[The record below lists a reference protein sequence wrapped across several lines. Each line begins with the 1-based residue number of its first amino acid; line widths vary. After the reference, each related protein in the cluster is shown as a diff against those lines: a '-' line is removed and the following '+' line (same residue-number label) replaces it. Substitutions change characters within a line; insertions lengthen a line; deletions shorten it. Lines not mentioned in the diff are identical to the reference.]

1 MSVRSRTRSAFTLI
15 ELLVVIAIIAILIG
29 LLLPAVQKVREAAGR
44 TQCQNNLKQIGLAL
58 HNFHDSKGRFPA
70 CCNVPRGYGAPYRTE
85 TPAAGYYPNTWPIE
99 GPFFSWMYQI
109 SPYMEQGNMYRLFDT
124 RQWPWWQYFPGV
136 PQTPANMLNGVPVKS
151 FQCPTDTR
159 SYLIDDYEGAY
170 KASLS
175 GYMGI
180 NGKNQFQEAG
190 GQDGILYINASV
202 RILDV
207 TDGTSNTVVVAER
220 PPSNDL
226 VYGWLWAG
234 SGDAP
239 YFGTTDVT
247 LGVRERVPTVSGG
260 EPSPSSPPDHFRP
273 GLLND
278 PQNLHRYHFWSLHPS
293 GGNFLFIDGGV
304 RFITYSAGTTVINS
318 ATGETLLEA
327 LASRAGGEIATL
339 P

>member
-1 MSVRSRTRSAFTLI
+1 LI

-29 LLLPAVQKVREAAGR
+29 LLLPAVQKVREAGAR
-44 TQCQNNLKQIGLAL
+44 MACQNNLKQIGIAL
-58 HNFHDSKGRFPA
+58 HNFHDVKGRFPA
-70 CCNVPRGYGAPYRTE
+70 CCNIRLSDRIGNYQIE
-85 TPAAGYYPNTWPIE
+85 TPAAGYDPVDPRHYPVE

-109 SPYMEQGNMYRLFDT
+109 APYMEQENIYRAFNT
-124 RQWPWWQYFPGV
+124 HEWPWWQYLPGQ
-136 PQTPANMLNGVPVKS
+136 PHTPENMLNGIPVKS
-151 FQCPTDTR
+151 FQCSSDTR
-159 SYLIDDYEGAY
+159 SYLIDNYGGPY
-170 KASLS
+170 RASLS

-180 NGKNQFQEAG
+180 NGKNQFKEAG
-190 GQDGILYINASV
+190 GQDGILYINAGV
-202 RILDV
+202 RIAEI

-234 SGDAP
+234 SGDPP

-247 LGVRERVPTVSGG
+247 LGVRERVPTVSGQA
-260 EPSPSSPPDHFRP
+260 PTPTSPADFFRP

-278 PQNLHRYHFWSLHPS
+278 PANLHRYHFWSLHPS

-304 RFITYSAGTTVINS
+304 RYITYAAGTTVINPT
-318 ATGETLLEA
+318 TGETLLEA
-327 LASRAGGEIATL
+327 LASRAGGEVATL